1 MNNFS
6 EKDWKLFREKL
17 PSWQEAY
24 MEKLNKEYVEIL
36 TGEGNASDKFWKLDE
51 RIRNDKKSYGVIVQ
65 CRMSRSNRFLILAS
79 LLDEGAI
86 TLDDLEDFGDELKEI
101 AKKYVNG
108 QE

>member
-1 MNNFS
+1 
-6 EKDWKLFREKL
+6 
-17 PSWQEAY
+17 

-65 CRMSRSNRFLILAS
+65 CRMSRANRFLILAS

-86 TLDDLEDFGDELKEI
+86 TLDDLEDFSDELKEI